1 VADIKKLGIEI
12 GVSGAKTAI
21 TDMNAF
27 KNATGQAEVAVESF
41 EAEAK
46 TASSTIGGTL
56 SGSLKTASSTMSSIG
71 AKMSV
76 AITVPVTLAAKSFVQ
91 LSMQMDSASIALTRM
106 IGSGGKAKDLLADL
120 KRFGSETPFEF
131 GGLVETTKML
141 IGFGVP
147 ANDVI
152 EKLGMLGNAAGGN
165 QQKLDQLALAYG
177 KVQVKGVAMGENI
190 NMFLEAGV
198 PLTQELAK
206 MFGTT
211 TLEIDKMVSAGK
223 IGFKDVDRAIKNLTT
238 GSGKF
243 AGILED
249 QSKSLQGILSN
260 LGDSFGQM
268 GASIVKSFQPVI
280 EFIVS
285 IAQTMI
291 NVFTALPSSVQVVI
305 TMFIGFLAVLG
316 PILLIVGQLAPGFI
330 LLRTALTTLLPIIAT
345 MGSTLWASLAPIMP
359 ILAATAALVGV
370 FYLAWKS
377 GNDEIER
384 FNEAQNTAK
393 TLMEDTIPVME
404 RYNIIKA
411 EETMKTISNTIAILE
426 EQKALALRQGANQA
440 LIEEGASG
448 FSKGQIEGTNQSIRE
463 ATKLY
468 ANLEI
473 QINGL
478 IDRKKVLGKLMADD
492 QTTLS
497 TNELIYGSKK
507 KNITDPESGSTGGGS
522 GKGGGTVTQIRDMS
536 TAYVSA
542 FQAAKKA
549 ALDFNTVLEESIFN
563 SLSDINE
570 SLVVIEGNRILGP
583 KEDYGIALGLAEA
596 EQKAGRLKLTIA
608 ELGKELVSGAIS
620 SAMTGFNE
628 FGEALGK
635 GSNKAEAFMQAL
647 SAMASQMLKM
657 LPLLFLQAGLSMI
670 AQGNY
675 AIGLGF
681 IAASA
686 SSAIV
691 GGFVEGRKANKEKT
705 GTANSASGNAFSN
718 SIVDTNTRFASGG
731 VTGRMGENNPEAI
744 IPLKRDAQG
753 RLGVSGAGGGANVQ
767 VNIINNSNGTVEQK
781 ETTDSN
787 GNKKI
792 DVIIREA
799 VSAGISA
806 GQYNKELR
814 SQFKLQSAGI

>member
-1 VADIKKLGIEI
+1 
-12 GVSGAKTAI
+12 
-21 TDMNAF
+21 M
-27 KNATGQAEVAVESF
+27 
-41 EAEAK
+41 
-46 TASSTIGGTL
+46 
-56 SGSLKTASSTMSSIG
+56 
-71 AKMSV
+71 
-76 AITVPVTLAAKSFVQ
+76 
-91 LSMQMDSASIALTRM
+91 
-106 IGSGGKAKDLLADL
+106 
-120 KRFGSETPFEF
+120 
-131 GGLVETTKML
+131 
-141 IGFGVP
+141 
-147 ANDVI
+147 
-152 EKLGMLGNAAGGN
+152 
-165 QQKLDQLALAYG
+165 
-177 KVQVKGVAMGENI
+177 
-190 NMFLEAGV
+190 
-198 PLTQELAK
+198 
-206 MFGTT
+206 
-211 TLEIDKMVSAGK
+211 
-223 IGFKDVDRAIKNLTT
+223 
-238 GSGKF
+238 
-243 AGILED
+243 
-249 QSKSLQGILSN
+249 
-260 LGDSFGQM
+260 
-268 GASIVKSFQPVI
+268 
-280 EFIVS
+280 
-285 IAQTMI
+285 
-291 NVFTALPSSVQVVI
+291 
-305 TMFIGFLAVLG
+305 
-316 PILLIVGQLAPGFI
+316 
-330 LLRTALTTLLPIIAT
+330 
-345 MGSTLWASLAPIMP
+345 
-359 ILAATAALVGV
+359 
-370 FYLAWKS
+370 
-377 GNDEIER
+377 
-384 FNEAQNTAK
+384 
-393 TLMEDTIPVME
+393 
-404 RYNIIKA
+404 
-411 EETMKTISNTIAILE
+411 
-426 EQKALALRQGANQA
+426 RQGANQA